1 MSWTTISAAVTV
13 HYPQFEMTGPLEY
26 DTDSGL
32 LVHLD
37 EVTGDEEV
45 LSTDLG
51 AYGLVCAPG
60 EAYIKDWSEHSGF
73 TRALAAAGVI
83 EVLDEIAVGP
93 FASRANRVRVLGLPD
108 SPEAACGEAP
118 TSCLGLFQFH

>member
-1 MSWTTISAAVTV
+1 MSWTTISDAVTV
-13 HYPQFEMTGPLEY
+13 HYPQFEMTGPLVY
-26 DTDSGL
+26 DTASGL

-73 TRALAAAGVI
+73 TRALTAAGLV
-83 EVLDEIAVGP
+83 EVLDESAVGP
-93 FASRANRVRVLGLPD
+93 FASRAYRVRVLAPGATYLP
-108 SPEAACGEAP
+108 
-118 TSCLGLFQFH
+118 